1 MISNPSQSVSGSAG
15 TKVFKK
21 GFFRQYGILF
31 GLIPFLFLF
40 VWLAIASPEARTASI
55 VTGVVCALLCLI
67 PFFQVGAVKVEPNK
81 LTIETFFEE
90 KQLTAQEI
98 KEIKMQ
104 SVRGRYGRVTNFVNI
119 IPVKGKN
126 YPVGKFEDRPEVIYE
141 ILMSW
146 WNTYRTP

>member
-1 MISNPSQSVSGSAG
+1 MISNPSQSAPGFTG
-15 TKVFKK
+15 TKIFKK
-21 GFFRQYGILF
+21 GLFRQYGILF
-31 GLIPFLFLF
+31 ALIPFLFLF

-90 KQLTAQEI
+90 KHLTAQEI

-104 SVRGRYGRVTNFVNI
+104 SVRGRYGRVTNLVNI
-119 IPVKGKN
+119 VPIKGKN
-126 YPVGKFEDRPEVIYE
+126 YPVGKFSDNTDVIYE
-141 ILMSW
+141 TLMSW
-146 WNTYRTP
+146 WNTYRTQ